1 MCFPIKTSEPFT
13 EVDHRIAEIIT
24 GFQLS
29 SARWQQAEE
38 QSMRTGDHREERPV
52 AFPASCSYLGSGQT
66 WLWAVAAQDGQQN
79 QHFTKWQNQPHC
91 WAENHLHHSPSAAP
105 RPQRALLQTECLDN
119 VKSKLF
125 FFFFLLQLNKL
136 ERKIGFPRWKIS
148 HGKCW
153 SPVFFLIMTVVTLTP
168 QIILAMPQDPN

>member
-13 EVDHRIAEIIT
+13 EADHRIAEIIT

-66 WLWAVAAQDGQQN
+66 WLRAVAAQNGQQN
-79 QHFTKWQNQPHC
+79 QHFTEWQNRRYC

-125 FFFFLLQLNKL
+125 FFFFCFSSTSWK
-136 ERKIGFPRWKIS
+136 ERLGFPG
-148 HGKCW
+148 GKFPMENVGALF
-153 SPVFFLIMTVVTLTP
+153 SF
-168 QIILAMPQDPN
+168 

>member
-1 MCFPIKTSEPFT
+1 MCFPIKTCEPFR
-13 EVDHRIAEIIT
+13 EAADHRIAEIIT

-79 QHFTKWQNQPHC
+79 QRFTEWQNQPHC
-91 WAENHLHHSPSAAP
+91 WAESHLYHSPSAAP
-105 RPQRALLQTECLDN
+105 RPQQALLQTECLDN
-119 VKSKLF
+119 AKSKLF
-125 FFFFLLQLNKL
+125 ASAQQAGKKDWVSQVKNFPWKMLEPCFLSDNDC
-136 ERKIGFPRWKIS
+136 S
-148 HGKCW
+148 
-153 SPVFFLIMTVVTLTP
+153 
-168 QIILAMPQDPN
+168 DPHPPNYSSNAPGS